1 MQNTIVFCRDAQYSK
16 KKPFFQLDV
25 KRVLMS
31 FIAGSDVWQCREFS
45 RNISALDRAGASRI
59 WTLEVP

>member
-1 MQNTIVFCRDAQYSK
+1 MQNTIVFAETNSIAK